1 MSLSCGFFNSEDGD
15 RQYFNQDL
23 SNFLEGLIE
32 DGIYEFIDD
41 KMMVSA
47 SATPDMHVLIGKGR
61 AWFNGTWTKIDSAYQ
76 INQDALLQC
85 KEDVINW
92 IKNNP
97 YSSCYKI
104 ATAFGFSVPEMNVIL
119 NTLVRN
125 EEVMRTQEH
134 KYYTV

>member
-1 MSLSCGFFNSEDGD
+1 MKVEGVSGSLVNMSMA
-15 RQYFNQDL
+15 Q
-23 SNFLEGLIE
+23 
-32 DGIYEFIDD
+32 
-41 KMMVSA
+41 V
-47 SATPDMHVLIGKGR
+47 
-61 AWFNGTWTKIDSAYQ
+61 
-76 INQDALLQC
+76 NQDALLQC